1 MSNLSKKINN
11 IFEAYDRSELADL
24 KRASLILSNI
34 YNTSEN
40 AFMVKIL
47 KRVMMDLNTIQTRLE
62 TSQIATQG
70 NDKEWLSK
78 YNKEGRFP
86 EDLRGK

>member
-70 NDKEWLSK
+70 NDKEW
-78 YNKEGRFP
+78 
-86 EDLRGK
+86 